1 MRQIIALISIVY
13 DFGKIFVFPL
23 CQNSDMQKQRI
34 TRLIIIRIRPM
45 LWLFSLKQKSLQGF
59 MLQTRTDA
67 KSGPCQRC
75 RIIRSFIMF
84 TFMLVILAI
93 VGGKKLEAINFLT
106 PAWFATAIIAL
117 GLCGF
122 LIKLVSWK
130 LFNKII

>member
-1 MRQIIALISIVY
+1 
-13 DFGKIFVFPL
+13 
-23 CQNSDMQKQRI
+23 
-34 TRLIIIRIRPM
+34 
-45 LWLFSLKQKSLQGF
+45 

-93 VGGKKLEAINFLT
+93 VGGKRLEVINFLT
-106 PAWFATAIIAL
+106 PAWFATVIIAL

-122 LIKLVSWK
+122 LIKLFSWK
-130 LFNKII
+130 LFSKII